1 MTTEHFF
8 VVGAQRS
15 ATTYLYHLLHEH
27 PQIEMAKPI
36 RPEPKFF
43 LLDDLYAQG
52 IDAYLEQFFDPAVS
66 PDLRGEKS
74 TSYCESEK
82 AARRIADH
90 FPQARII
97 FLLREPVERAV
108 SNYWFSVRNG
118 LETRPIGEAFREE
131 DSRRGDYQTS
141 VSPFAY
147 VKRGLY
153 IEQIEMYEQFFP
165 REQIGIFLH
174 ERLIASPEALDSIYR
189 FLGVGSSFNPPSW
202 GQVIN
207 AGQKGSETLTPDLE
221 QMLIGKFAKPNARL
235 AERMGID
242 LTEWERTG

>member
-1 MTTEHFF
+1 MTEHFF
-8 VVGAQRS
+8 IVGAQRS
-15 ATTYLYHLLHEH
+15 ATTYLYQLLDEH

-52 IDAYLEQFFDPAVS
+52 IDAYFAQFFDAS
-66 PDLRGEKS
+66 AAPDRRGEKS
-74 TSYCESEK
+74 TSYSESEK

-97 FLLREPVERAV
+97 FLLREPIERAV

-118 LETRPIGEAFREE
+118 LETRPIGEALREE
-131 DSRRGDYQTS
+131 DSRRGSYLTS

-153 IEQIEMYEQFFP
+153 IDQIDLYERFFP
-165 REQIGIFLH
+165 HEQIGIFLH
-174 ERLIASPEALDSIYR
+174 ERLTASPETLDSVYR
-189 FLGVGSSFNPPSW
+189 FLGVDDTFNPPSW

-221 QMLIGKFAKPNARL
+221 QRLIETFAEPNARL

-242 LTEWERTG
+242 LVEWKRG